1 MNPSL
6 PNIEATLLEVRK
18 AYRLLH
24 DYQRLVLD
32 AVDYVGKQLGFTYAG
47 GYPKFSSAS
56 PGQGRGKLGCWAWD
70 WLNMILYEFHF
81 TRTGNEGK
89 LWRFS
94 LLLISDTGYFCS
106 KLEDANKCEVD
117 SYLPVDGSATKI
129 GFLMSAREWPDPA
142 FMGDKE
148 GISDSSSV
156 MARCPRNMQLQGLW
170 EAAGVWLDSPR
181 RTKQADWSKRLSSVR
196 AVSAYPFSGWRE
208 KYPDIVDR
216 TVLASACRWS
226 KSGLPSP

>member
-1 MNPSL
+1 MNSSL

-81 TRTGNEGK
+81 TRTGNDGK

-106 KLEDANKCEVD
+106 KLEEANACEVD

-148 GISDSSSV
+148 GMKRFIERDGE
-156 MARCPRNMQLQGLW
+156 MPPEHA
-170 EAAGVWLDSPR
+170 AAGVVGGC
-181 RTKQADWSKRLSSVR
+181 WSLAR
-196 AVSAYPFSGWRE
+196 
-208 KYPDIVDR
+208 
-216 TVLASACRWS
+216 LASEDQASRLVEEIIFRARS
-226 KSGLPSP
+226 VGIPLQRVERKVS